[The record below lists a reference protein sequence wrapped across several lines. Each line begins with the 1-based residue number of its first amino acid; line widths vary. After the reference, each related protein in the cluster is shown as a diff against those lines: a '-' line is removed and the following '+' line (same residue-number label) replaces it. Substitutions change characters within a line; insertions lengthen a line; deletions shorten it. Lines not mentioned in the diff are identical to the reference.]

1 MFDGPLRAML
11 PVVRQ
16 KLGIAWFQLDKVERQ
31 LTAHGR
37 GGFFVPHVDTGD
49 SRVKGRR
56 ISCVYYFHQAPKRF
70 SGGELK
76 LYDSWVT
83 PGGST
88 GAGTYTALEPL
99 DNSLVFFP
107 SEAFHEVCPVEP
119 QTDAFAD
126 NRFTVTIWFWEAAQ
140 PT

>member
-1 MFDGPLRAML
+1 MFDGRLRAML

-16 KLGIAWFQLDKVERQ
+16 QLGIPWFQLGQVERQ

-49 SRVKGRR
+49 ARVYGRR
-56 ISCVYYFHQAPKRF
+56 ISCVYYFHQIPKRF

-76 LYDSWVT
+76 LYDMWST
-83 PGGST
+83 PTGST
-88 GAGTYTALEPL
+88 GAGTYTTFEPL

-107 SEAFHEVCPVEP
+107 SDAFHEVCPVYPE
-119 QTDAFAD
+119 TDAFAD
-126 NRFTVTIWFWEAAQ
+126 SRFTVTIWFWEAEA
-140 PT
+140 PA